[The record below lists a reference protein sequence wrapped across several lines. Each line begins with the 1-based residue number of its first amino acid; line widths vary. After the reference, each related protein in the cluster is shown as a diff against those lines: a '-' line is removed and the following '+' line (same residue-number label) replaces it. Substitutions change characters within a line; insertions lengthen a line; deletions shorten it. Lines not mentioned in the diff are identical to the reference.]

1 MWEGINDVKWKFL
14 DCQMLSVI
22 LLTLSKDIGDNV
34 TMEKTTTDLIKVLSY
49 VYDQL
54 LNAKYI

>member
-1 MWEGINDVKWKFL
+1 
-14 DCQMLSVI
+14 MLSVI

>member
-34 TMEKTTTDLIKVLSY
+34 TMEETTTDMIKVLSY

>member
-1 MWEGINDVKWKFL
+1 
-14 DCQMLSVI
+14 MLSVI

-34 TMEKTTTDLIKVLSY
+34 TMEETTTDMIKVLSY